1 MFCCFSGCIQGK
13 RWCQQD
19 NKEAGSPPSHC
30 EEHIRPSFL
39 MLQFPSSMF
48 SKNGLTSGRGSFH
61 PGAHLTSPFAQTMR
75 KYNCYLKAK
84 RVRPK
89 QLKHVMEW
97 LSNKDMYCY
106 SFCYIFIYTGW
117 SLAHKDKHT
126 KYQGITQTGWL
137 LWKEADFLP
146 LQRLLVDEG
155 RLQRLQRKSP
165 FYIICIIKYNLCQ
178 LFNMILNITNIPKTD
193 NIS

>member
-19 NKEAGSPPSHC
+19 NKEAGGPPSHC

-89 QLKHVMEW
+89 QLKHVKNDC
-97 LSNKDMYCY
+97 LIRICTVTH
-106 SFCYIFIYTGW
+106 FVIFISTGW
-117 SLAHKDKHT
+117 SLAHQDTHRLTPPKGSRSPATAKIASR
-126 KYQGITQTGWL
+126 QGETATPA
-137 LWKEADFLP
+137 EE
-146 LQRLLVDEG
+146 VT
-155 RLQRLQRKSP
+155 
-165 FYIICIIKYNLCQ
+165 
-178 LFNMILNITNIPKTD
+178 ILHHMHNQI
-193 NIS
+193 

>member
-126 KYQGITQTGWL
+126 KYQGITQPTYHWL
-137 LWKEADFLP
+137 TSLKGSRFSATAKIASRRRETATP
-146 LQRLLVDEG
+146 AEEVT
-155 RLQRLQRKSP
+155 
-165 FYIICIIKYNLCQ
+165 
-178 LFNMILNITNIPKTD
+178 ILHHMHNQI
-193 NIS
+193 